1 MADPD
6 PFRHVAVLGAS
17 SLAALIAGIIVLD
30 LGSQALHISNQS
42 AIYAL
47 RPQARSRINTAY
59 MVAYFLGGAAGSAA
73 ASVVYSAAGWTG
85 VCALGAFTAAA
96 ALWFWFATR
105 KQHLKLRSRGPR
117 WAGGG
122 AGSTCLKP
130 ERVMLWLRH

>member
-1 MADPD
+1 MAPVNMTMASTSSTRSTQPVLTVMLLASWGLLD
-6 PFRHVAVLGAS
+6 LGAS

-30 LGSQALHISNQS
+30 LGSQALHISNQT

-47 RPQARSRINTAY
+47 RPQARRRINTAY
-59 MVAYFLGGAAGSAA
+59 FAAYILGGAAGSAA

-105 KQHLKLRSRGPR
+105 S
-117 WAGGG
+117 
-122 AGSTCLKP
+122 ST
-130 ERVMLWLRH
+130 